1 MVESSQAE
9 LYPAN
14 LAGARG
20 SELGS
25 VVLTKILTVVLLGTL
40 AVRLGVVRWKGL
52 SLWFKRFVDVA
63 LIAIA
68 VAYGVQLIIMFSR

>member
-1 MVESSQAE
+1 M
-9 LYPAN
+9 
-14 LAGARG
+14 
-20 SELGS
+20 
-25 VVLTKILTVVLLGTL
+25 LTKILTVVLLGTL
-40 AVRLGVVRWKGL
+40 AVRLGLVRWKGL